1 MGDKNIDDKLNQTLD
16 VQPVKVHEVTEV
28 HEGDLEYVDISK
40 ERETD
45 IQDDYDF
52 RRETLYQLIGTGKDA
67 MDNLL
72 QLAKESDHPRAYE
85 VFGQLLRS
93 NADLVK
99 ELTQLQI
106 EMNKIENEKDGKGPN
121 KVVNNNSVFVGNTN
135 ELLEMLKGKN
145 RE

>member
-16 VQPVKVHEVTEV
+16 VQPVEVHEVTEV

-40 ERETD
+40 ERESD

-106 EMNKIENEKDGKGPN
+106 EMNKIENEKGGKGPN